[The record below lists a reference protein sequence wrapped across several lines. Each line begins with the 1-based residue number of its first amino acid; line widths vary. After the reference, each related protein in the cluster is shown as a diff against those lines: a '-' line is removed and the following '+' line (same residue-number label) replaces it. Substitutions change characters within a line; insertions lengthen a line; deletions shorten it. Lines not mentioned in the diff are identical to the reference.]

1 MTSAGSGRRC
11 GGAGRAGREQGASRR
26 QEPRGRT
33 ALRARGSGRAGPGGR
48 EGAAGRPVTPA
59 HSALRSVSRKTPPPQ
74 RNRLTG
80 LAQRPECSSALR
92 EASEATEPTT
102 AALPALGPHERRAS
116 AAGGLGSTP
125 LAPAHT
131 GEAPVP
137 PGTKHLTSSH
147 RLCDSTGN
155 TGDRESVKCW
165 GKRRTAP
172 RASGVASEDPQSPG
186 ERPVAQAGSGRQGDR
201 PAHSAAPPA
210 RFQHLHEV
218 STETSA

>member
-11 GGAGRAGREQGASRR
+11 GSAGRAGREQGASRR

-33 ALRARGSGRAGPGGR
+33 ALRARGSGRAGLSHRHTARCAPCHGKR
-48 EGAAGRPVTPA
+48 
-59 HSALRSVSRKTPPPQ
+59 PPQ
-74 RNRLTG
+74 RSRLTG
-80 LAQRPECSSALR
+80 LARRPECSSALR
-92 EASEATEPTT
+92 EASEATVLTT

-116 AAGGLGSTP
+116 ATGGLGSTP

-201 PAHSAAPPA
+201 PAHAAAPPA

>member
-33 ALRARGSGRAGPGGR
+33 ALRARGSGQAARCTGTQRA
-48 EGAAGRPVTPA
+48 
-59 HSALRSVSRKTPPPQ
+59 ALRVTENAPPHQ
-74 RNRLTG
+74 RSRLTG

-92 EASEATEPTT
+92 EASEATVLTT

-116 AAGGLGSTP
+116 ATGGLGSTP

>member
-33 ALRARGSGRAGPGGR
+33 ALRARGSGRAAR
-48 EGAAGRPVTPA
+48 CTSTQRA
-59 HSALRSVSRKTPPPQ
+59 ALRVTENTPPQ
-74 RNRLTG
+74 RGRLTG

-116 AAGGLGSTP
+116 ATGGLGSTP

-201 PAHSAAPPA
+201 PAHAAWSRTGLRRAPPA